1 MTVEELNFELQCL
14 ADEERQAMIEIEYD
28 AFMDEMYRLWELEQY
43 SSDSYDLDAEF
54 YGAW

>member
-1 MTVEELNFELQCL
+1 MTIEELNLELQCL
-14 ADEERQAMIEIEYD
+14 ADEERQAMVDIEYD

-43 SSDSYDLDAEF
+43 AADSYDLDAEF

>member
-1 MTVEELNFELQCL
+1 MTVEELNLELQCL
-14 ADEERQAMIEIEYD
+14 ADEERQAMVDIEYD

-43 SSDSYDLDAEF
+43 AADSYDLDAEF